1 MAVTEPQKKPFFLHL
16 ARQPTFNV
24 ETWPF
29 ASVVSRTLWS
39 WIRVC
44 AVDPA
49 NEPLGGGG
57 TAEAS
62 AAASAAT
69 TAVTPHP
76 IHRDREPSAIGCP
89 SLIRESTLIE
99 VKPQRQGRRRRG
111 HTSGRTAFAASARP
125 SPRSAARRVG
135 DAAAKASSRA
145 SRPAGASGAGTS
157 AALVAA
163 GSGAGSAGG
172 PAAGSPQA

>member
-49 NEPLGGGG
+49 NEPPGGGG

-69 TAVTPHP
+69 TAGAPQPHHP
-76 IHRDREPSAIGCP
+76 GPEPRGLGFPPPYFLEAPNSGQAPAPGGEAA
-89 SLIRESTLIE
+89 RA
-99 VKPQRQGRRRRG
+99 PQRGDPLRRRR
-111 HTSGRTAFAASARP
+111 P
-125 SPRSAARRVG
+125 
-135 DAAAKASSRA
+135 
-145 SRPAGASGAGTS
+145 
-157 AALVAA
+157 
-163 GSGAGSAGG
+163 
-172 PAAGSPQA
+172 